1 MSLKELKFLPKVYV
15 GMVQLDENINHLF
28 RYYSHEPGETLILDE
43 SIDMMIMN
51 KQITRW
57 TFTVDEQ
64 LNKLNLGTIGKPYI
78 MLVNTTLPK
87 QFQL

>member
-51 KQITRW
+51 KQITR
-57 TFTVDEQ
+57 
-64 LNKLNLGTIGKPYI
+64 
-78 MLVNTTLPK
+78 
-87 QFQL
+87 